1 MKTLIVASYAR
12 ELKPLVALGRRHF
25 IIKGDVGYLAAG
37 IGPVAA
43 TFGLMHFLEDFQP
56 AQIIALGT
64 AGIIQPNDLAVG
76 DLVLA
81 KSISMNGQ
89 RVDAYVP
96 AAINDLECSPKKDVN
111 QYARFSRVS
120 VFSSSE
126 ITKTERR
133 RLELS
138 QAGFEVENLEAYAY
152 AFVAKK
158 LRIPCTIILGLTNSV
173 GPKAHQEWRQNEK
186 WVVEKLAGVLNRFI

>member
-12 ELKPLVALGRRHF
+12 ELKPLVSLGRRHF
-25 IIKGDVGYLAAG
+25 VIKGDVGYLAAG

-43 TFGLMHFLEDFQP
+43 TFALTHFLEDFQP

-64 AGIIQPNDLAVG
+64 AGIIQSGDFAIG

-81 KSISMNGQ
+81 HSVAMNGGLS
-89 RVDAYVP
+89 DSYVP
-96 AAINDLECSPKKDVN
+96 APISGLECSPKKVRD
-111 QYARFSRVS
+111 QYAGLPRVS

-133 RLELS
+133 RLELC
-138 QAGFEVENLEAYAY
+138 QTGFAVENLEAYAY

-158 LRIPCTIILGLTNSV
+158 FRIPCAIVLGLTNHV
-173 GPKAHQEWRQNEK
+173 GPKAHKEWRKNEK
-186 WVVEKLAGVLNRFI
+186 RVVEKLAVFVVGA